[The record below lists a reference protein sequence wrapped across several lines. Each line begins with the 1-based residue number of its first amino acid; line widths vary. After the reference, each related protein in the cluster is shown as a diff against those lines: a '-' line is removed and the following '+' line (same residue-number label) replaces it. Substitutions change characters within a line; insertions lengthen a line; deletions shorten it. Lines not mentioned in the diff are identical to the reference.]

1 MTGSK
6 RSLIIGLV
14 GEIASGKTT
23 ATDYL
28 VEKYGAEPY
37 KFSSML
43 RDILSRLH
51 LETTREN
58 LQKLSTAVRQL
69 FGDNVMSKAI
79 SQDLSG
85 ATTSLIVAEG
95 IRRLSDIE
103 YLKELSN
110 FVVVAIDADARTRYE
125 RITQRSENADD
136 RAKTWD
142 AFVHESQQEPEQ
154 KIREVMSDAKY
165 VLDNNGSIEE
175 FHAQIDGLMARL
187 RDL

>member
-1 MTGSK
+1 M
-6 RSLIIGLV
+6 
-14 GEIASGKTT
+14 
-23 ATDYL
+23 
-28 VEKYGAEPY
+28 
-37 KFSSML
+37 
-43 RDILSRLH
+43 
-51 LETTREN
+51 
-58 LQKLSTAVRQL
+58 
-69 FGDNVMSKAI
+69 
-79 SQDLSG
+79 
-85 ATTSLIVAEG
+85 AEG

-154 KIREVMSDAKY
+154 KIREVMNDAKY